1 MQMIQTILAFILALG
16 SLIIFHELGHF
27 LVARWCGVRVLRF
40 SVGMGKPIFIKK
52 FGKSQTEWTVAAIPL
67 GGYVKMLD
75 SRELSKSD
83 MTQADLAEDFSS
95 KSVWQRIAIVAAGPI
110 ANFLLAIVLFSF
122 VFMAGTA
129 DPVAKIRVA
138 SEASIA
144 YQAGLRHGDHI
155 LRVDGEA
162 VQSWSDLRWKLM
174 QKSLSKQDTLLGFE
188 RPNPDRTTS
197 LDHLEIK
204 LPTSQLSAAELEADF
219 LAKLGIGL
227 YRAAATLQEVVP
239 NGPAAKAG
247 LQAGDKILEIDG
259 QKIVDGLALVEII
272 AASPG
277 KTLTMLVRGSN
288 QEFEVQIQPEA
299 KTENGKT
306 VGRIQVRPANE
317 IQMTTIRYGGFD
329 AIAKATSKTWETG
342 VLTLKMLG
350 NMLLG
355 DVSWKNIT
363 GPLTIADYAGQTARI
378 GLISYISFIAL
389 ISISLG
395 VMNLLPIPVLDGG
408 HLLYYSL
415 EVLTGRPIPD
425 KYAEMAQRGGLAV
438 LLCLMVVAFFNDIV
452 RLMS

>member
-1 MQMIQTILAFILALG
+1 MQMIQTVLAFVFALG

-40 SVGMGKPIFIKK
+40 SVGMGKPIFVKK
-52 FGKSQTEWTVAAIPL
+52 FGNSPTEWTISAIPL

-75 SRELSKSD
+75 SREVPKSE
-83 MTQADLAEDFSS
+83 MTEDDLREDFSG
-95 KSVWQRIAIVAAGPI
+95 KSVWRRIAIVAAGPI
-110 ANFLLAIVLFSF
+110 ANFLLAIVLFS
-122 VFMAGTA
+122 VLFMVGIA
-129 DPVAKIRVA
+129 DPIAKIRIA
-138 SEASIA
+138 SQTSTA
-144 YQAGLRHGDHI
+144 YQSGLRHGDHV
-155 LRVDGEA
+155 LRIDGEA
-162 VQSWSDLRWKLM
+162 VQSWSDMRWKLM
-174 QKSLSKQDTLLGFE
+174 QKGLNKQDALIAFE
-188 RPNPDRTTS
+188 RPSRDRATS
-197 LDHLEIK
+197 MDQLEIK
-204 LPTSQLSAAELEADF
+204 LPTSQLSVSDLEGDF
-219 LAKLGIGL
+219 LSKMGIGL
-227 YRAAATLQEVVP
+227 YRGTAAIQEVTP

-247 LQAGDKILEIDG
+247 LQAGDQILEIDDH
-259 QKIVDGLALVEII
+259 KILDGLELVEII
-272 AASPG
+272 SASPG
-277 KTLTMLVRGSN
+277 KTLTMLVSGAK
-288 QEFEVQIQPEA
+288 QEFEVEITPES
-299 KTENGKT
+299 KQENGKT
-306 VGRIQVRPANE
+306 IGRIQVRPASNV
-317 IQMTTIRYGGFD
+317 QMTTIAYDGLD
-329 AIAKATSKTWETG
+329 AIAKGASKTWQTS
-342 VLTLKMLG
+342 VLTLKMIG

>member
-1 MQMIQTILAFILALG
+1 MIQTVLAFVFALG

-40 SVGMGKPIFIKK
+40 SIGMGKPIFVKK
-52 FGKSQTEWTVAAIPL
+52 FGNSPTEWTISAIPL

-75 SRELSKSD
+75 SREVPKSE
-83 MTQADLAEDFSS
+83 MTDDDLREDFSG
-95 KSVWQRIAIVAAGPI
+95 KSVWRRIAIVAAGPI
-110 ANFLLAIVLFSF
+110 ANFLLAIVLFS
-122 VFMAGTA
+122 VLFMVGIA
-129 DPVAKIRVA
+129 DPIAKIRVA
-138 SEASIA
+138 SQTSTA
-144 YQAGLRHGDHI
+144 YQSGFRHGDHI
-155 LRVDGEA
+155 LRIDGEA
-162 VQSWSDLRWKLM
+162 VQSWSDMRWKLM
-174 QKSLSKQDTLLGFE
+174 QKGLNKQDAIIAFE
-188 RPNPDRTTS
+188 RPNRDRATS
-197 LDHLEIK
+197 MDQLEIK
-204 LPTSQLSAAELEADF
+204 LPTSQLSASDLEADF
-219 LAKLGIGL
+219 LNKMGIGL
-227 YRAAATLQEVVP
+227 YRGLATIQEVSP
-239 NGPAAKAG
+239 NGLAAKAG
-247 LQAGDKILEIDG
+247 LQAGDQILEIDDH
-259 QKIVDGLALVEII
+259 KILDGRELVDII
-272 AASPG
+272 SASPG
-277 KTLTMLVRGSN
+277 KTLTMLVSSAK
-288 QEFEVQIQPEA
+288 QEFEVQITPDSVL
-299 KTENGKT
+299 ENGKRI
-306 VGRIQVRPANE
+306 GRIQVPLASNME
-317 IQMTTIRYGGFD
+317 MTTITYSGLD
-329 AIAKATSKTWETG
+329 AIAKGAFKTWQTS
-342 VLTLKMLG
+342 VLTLKMIG

>member
-144 YQAGLRHGDHI
+144 YQSGLRHGDHI

-227 YRAAATLQEVVP
+227 YRPAATLQEVVA

-317 IQMTTIRYGGFD
+317 IQMTTISYGGFD